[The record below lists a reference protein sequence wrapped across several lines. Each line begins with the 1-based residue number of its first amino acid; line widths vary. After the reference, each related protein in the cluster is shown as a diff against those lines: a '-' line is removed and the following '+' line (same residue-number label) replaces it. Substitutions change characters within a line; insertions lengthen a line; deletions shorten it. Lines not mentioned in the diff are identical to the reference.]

1 MKDPVIQ
8 DLVDEF
14 YLNVAEVNKTWAK
27 LTSKGVWIN
36 TQVEGEHTYGSLKE
50 IKILKVEETVDY
62 SKTRKTG
69 KGKRPR
75 YDTRFCSVT
84 VVFMGFGLDDRKPAR
99 RGHRGS
105 NVENE
110 SVHSPS
116 HAHTGSKGN
125 DI

>member
-14 YLNVAEVNKTWAK
+14 YLDVAKVNKTWAK

-62 SKTRKTG
+62 SKTRKTKNG
-69 KGKRPR
+69 R
-75 YDTRFCSVT
+75 
-84 VVFMGFGLDDRKPAR
+84 
-99 RGHRGS
+99 
-105 NVENE
+105 
-110 SVHSPS
+110 
-116 HAHTGSKGN
+116 
-125 DI
+125 